1 MATVRIAMMIVKVAL
16 RTKAALFFTFIFP
29 LIFLFAYD
37 AIFARGNPSVAAYLF
52 GPVITLQILGSSFF
66 GLGLHSVME
75 RERGSLRR
83 YRLAPIGPGT
93 MVASNL
99 LASYAL
105 LLPTVALLVFCA
117 IVIFH
122 MPLTISIFNLWIL
135 VTVGMFAFAGFGLT
149 VASIANTMQ
158 EAQIYNNVVWFPL
171 LFLSGATFPLPMLP
185 HWIQRV
191 ATFLPATY
199 LVDTFQGIMSQRE
212 TLSAHGAEMVV
223 LLISGIFGLL
233 IALKLFRWEKD
244 ESINGSRKLM
254 AMTCVVPFI
263 VMGLW
268 MNARSNFAASWSKTF
283 AMASGKTTKPD
294 AHKNQPPRLVSNFD
308 GGALTTSFGSGWT
321 VTTDSMMGGKSTA
334 QMKVVEGGAEGSKD
348 SLLISGELA
357 GGSIFPWAGAMFF
370 PGSKPFTA
378 ANLAGENGISFLAKG
393 DGRGYSVMMFSSNLG
408 RIPATHS
415 FTPSGAWKE
424 YDIPF
429 SAFGNLD
436 PHSLEGV
443 AFSASGAPGKFAL
456 QIDNVEFK

>member
-1 MATVRIAMMIVKVAL
+1 MATIRIAMMIVRVAM

-37 AIFARGNPSVAAYLF
+37 AIFARGNPSIAAYLF

-66 GLGLHSVME
+66 GLGVHSVME

-122 MPLTISIFNLWIL
+122 MPLTISILDLWIL

-149 VASIANTMQ
+149 IASIANTMQ
-158 EAQIYNNVVWFPL
+158 EAQIYNQVVWFPL

-185 HWIQRV
+185 HWVQRV

-212 TLSAHGAEMVV
+212 RISAHGAELAALVV
-223 LLISGIFGLL
+223 SGIFGLL
-233 IALKLFRWEKD
+233 FAWKLFRWEKD
-244 ESINGSRKLM
+244 ESIQRSRKLM
-254 AMTCVVPFI
+254 ALTFIVPFI
-263 VMGLW
+263 IMGVW

-283 AMASGKTTKPD
+283 AMASGKIKAGAPHAST
-294 AHKNQPPRLVSNFD
+294 ARLVSDFD
-308 GGALTTSFGSGWT
+308 DGTSSTRFGAGWA
-321 VTTDSMMGGKSTA
+321 VSTDSAMGGKSTA
-334 QMKVVEGGAEGSKD
+334 QMKVVSGGAGGSKG
-348 SLLISGELA
+348 SLLISGSLA
-357 GGSIFPWAGAMFF
+357 GGSMFPWAGAMFF
-370 PGSKPFTA
+370 PGSKPFDPGD
-378 ANLAGENGISFLAKG
+378 LSSHKEISFWAKG
-393 DGRGYSVMMFSSNLG
+393 DARSYSVMMFCKSLG
-408 RIPATHS
+408 PIPATLS
-415 FTPSGAWKE
+415 FTAGPSWKQ
-424 YDIPF
+424 YTFAF
-429 SAFGNLD
+429 SEFGGLN

-443 AFSASGAPGKFAL
+443 LFSAAGAPGKFAL
-456 QIDNVEFK
+456 QIDDVEFQ